1 MRAES
6 HGDANSVS
14 EKGAIGLMQVMPK
27 TYAELRA
34 RLGLGPDPFDPHD
47 NILAGAAYLAD
58 MFERYGETGFL
69 AAYNA
74 GPRRYEEYLRGRPLP
89 DETTDYVARLT
100 SKLSLANVPTTQ
112 VPTSSDT
119 LHAPIFV
126 SFAALKL
133 ARKPSADGSVNSN
146 SKSEKAAPHPLFPA
160 RRDDQ
165 IFAHHPPSNGA
176 AEAHFARRSSAY
188 RKPFRRSPSLGIDPM
203 TAFSL
208 YRMIARPLAPLCASP
223 AEGAQATEL
232 WQDKRDSLRLSRAV
246 VLVLL
251 VNVFAQ
257 AVHSRRS
264 LCVLTSHCVNSP
276 FFTSPASHH
285 VS

>member
-1 MRAES
+1 MSAPLLNLSNRRTVCARLNSATRTAIVGALLVAATASPAPSQMLGLRAAAVTRSPKNIIANAIQEASRRFHVPAVWTRAVMRAES

-27 TYAELRA
+27 TYAELRT

-47 NILAGAAYLAD
+47 NIMAGAAYLAD

-100 SKLSLANVPTTQ
+100 STLSLANVPSTQ

-176 AEAHFARRSSAY
+176 AEATLHAVPLRTANHFVAR
-188 RKPFRRSPSLGIDPM
+188 
-203 TAFSL
+203 
-208 YRMIARPLAPLCASP
+208 
-223 AEGAQATEL
+223 Q
-232 WQDKRDSLRLSRAV
+232 
-246 VLVLL
+246 VLE
-251 VNVFAQ
+251 
-257 AVHSRRS
+257 STR
-264 LCVLTSHCVNSP
+264 
-276 FFTSPASHH
+276 
-285 VS
+285 